1 MSNRGNNQVSTGT
14 STGFCRITI
23 AAPDS
28 RVDVALPEDLPIQ
41 DLFPEIVRL
50 SGLVQPDTSPAGY
63 HLVRREGQVLDA
75 SRSLLEHRV
84 RDGEVLLLRTFADSL
99 PPAVHDDVVD
109 AIAAAVKQDI
119 RSWNDNLMRV
129 AGLVAGSLLLIM
141 LGFVFWFA
149 DPIRHDMHGLQ
160 GILAGVVAL
169 ALTVLAG
176 VRARVYDDRGSAVAL
191 GVSALPHALIA
202 GSGVI
207 PQDAGHG
214 PGRIQFL
221 VGCVAVL
228 VFSVVLIML
237 LPQGDAPFVA
247 AALAAAIGT
256 LAVFCGVLTEA
267 EPREIAAGTSVVAL
281 AVVGFLPGWSAR
293 FAKLPIGFR
302 NPEDLAR
309 ARREGREG
317 DLEAVD
323 VQRIVAQTSRGHE
336 LLLGLVGGCAAVIIG
351 AGGAVLGFSD
361 SGWAQLLALCT
372 GLAAMMRARLF
383 RYTAQVTCLF
393 VAGVVTLGLLVL
405 GLAISPPAGI
415 VLELLKGNSGP
426 VDIRTLWLGASVA
439 AGVLLLIAIALIVPQ
454 KGLSPFWGRMLDLAD
469 SLVLLSLVPVCL
481 AVLDV
486 YSKVR
491 GGV

>member
-1 MSNRGNNQVSTGT
+1 VSTGT
-14 STGFCRITI
+14 STGFCRVTI

-28 RVDVALPEDLPIQ
+28 RIDVALPEDLPIQ
-41 DLFPEIVRL
+41 DIYPEIIRL
-50 SGLVQPDTSPAGY
+50 SGLVQSDSSLAGY
-63 HLVRREGQVLDA
+63 HLVRRDGHVLDA
-75 SRSLLEHRV
+75 SRSLIEHRV

-109 AIAAAVKQDI
+109 AVATAVKQDL
-119 RSWNDNLMRV
+119 RGWNDNLMRV
-129 AGLVAGSLLLIM
+129 AGLLSGALLLTM

-149 DPIRHDMHGLQ
+149 DPIRHDMHGLP
-160 GILAGVVAL
+160 GIVAGVVAL
-169 ALTVLAG
+169 ALTALAG
-176 VRARVYDDRGSAVAL
+176 VRARVYEDHGSAIAL

-207 PQDAGHG
+207 SQDAGEG
-214 PGRIQFL
+214 PGRLQFL

-228 VFSVVLIML
+228 LVSVVLIML

-247 AALAAAIGT
+247 AALAAAIGA
-256 LAVFCGVLTEA
+256 LAVSCGVLTQA
-267 EPREIAAGTSVVAL
+267 EPRGIAAGTSVVAL
-281 AVVGFLPGWSAR
+281 AVIGFLPGWSAR

-302 NPEDLAR
+302 SPEDLAR
-309 ARREGREG
+309 ARRDGQEGG

-336 LLLGLVGGCAAVIIG
+336 LLLGLVGGCAVVIVG

-361 SGWAQLLALCT
+361 SGWAQLLALVT
-372 GLAAMMRARLF
+372 GLAAMLRARLF
-383 RYTAQVTCLF
+383 RYTAQVTCLL
-393 VAGVVTLGLLVL
+393 VAGVLTIGLLVL
-405 GLAISPPAGI
+405 GLAISPPSEI
-415 VLELLKGNSGP
+415 LVELVQGNSAA
-426 VDIRTLWLGASVA
+426 VNVRTLWLGASVA
-439 AGVLLLIAIALIVPQ
+439 AGALLLIAIGLIVPQ

-469 SLVLLSLVPVCL
+469 SLVLLSLIPICL

>member
-1 MSNRGNNQVSTGT
+1 MSTGT

-28 RVDVALPEDLPIQ
+28 RVDVALPEDLPVQ

-50 SGLVQPDTSPAGY
+50 SGLTQSDASPAGY
-63 HLVRREGQVLDA
+63 HLVSREGQVLDA

-109 AIAAAVKQDI
+109 AIAAAVKQDV
-119 RSWNDNLMRV
+119 RSWNDHLMRA
-129 AGLVAGSLLLIM
+129 AGLVSGVLLLVM

-149 DPIRHDMHGLQ
+149 DPVRHDMHGLQ
-160 GILAGVVAL
+160 GILAGVVAVG
-169 ALTVLAG
+169 LTALAG
-176 VRARVYDDRGSAVAL
+176 VRARVYEDYRSAVAL
-191 GVSALPHALIA
+191 GLASLPHALIA

-207 PQDAGHG
+207 PQDAGAG

-228 VFSVVLIML
+228 LVSVVLVML
-237 LPQGDAPFVA
+237 LPEGDAPFVGS
-247 AALAAAIGT
+247 ALAAALGT
-256 LAVFCGVLTEA
+256 LAVFCGILTGA
-267 EPREIAAGTSVVAL
+267 QPREVAAGTSVVAL

-302 NPEDLAR
+302 SPEDLAR
-309 ARREGREG
+309 SRREGRDG

-323 VQRIVAQTSRGHE
+323 IQRIVAQTSRGHE
-336 LLLGLVGGCAAVIIG
+336 LLLGLVGGCATVVIG
-351 AGGAVLGFSD
+351 AAGGVLGFSD
-361 SGWAQLLALCT
+361 NGWAQLLALCA
-372 GLAAMMRARLF
+372 GLAAMLRARLF

-393 VAGVVTLGLLVL
+393 VAGVGTLALLVL

-415 VLELLKGNSGP
+415 VRELLQGNSGP
-426 VDIRTLWLGASVA
+426 VDLRTLWLGASVA

-469 SLVLLSLVPVCL
+469 SLVLLSLIPVCL

-486 YSKVR
+486 YGKVR

>member
-1 MSNRGNNQVSTGT
+1 MSTGT

-50 SGLVQPDTSPAGY
+50 SGMVQSDASPSGY
-63 HLVRREGQVLDA
+63 HLVTREGQVLDA

-109 AIAAAVKQDI
+109 AIAAAVKQDN

-129 AGLVAGSLLLIM
+129 AGLVAGALLLIM

-149 DPIRHDMHGLQ
+149 DPVRHDMHGLQ
-160 GILAGVVAL
+160 GVLAGVTAL
-169 ALTVLAG
+169 ALTALAG

-191 GVSALPHALIA
+191 GISALPHALIA
-202 GSGVI
+202 GSGAI
-207 PQDAGHG
+207 PQDAGEG

-228 VFSVVLIML
+228 LVSIVLIML

-247 AALAAAIGT
+247 AALAAALGT

-267 EPREIAAGTSVVAL
+267 QPREIAAGTAVVAL

-317 DLEAVD
+317 DAEAVD

-372 GLAAMMRARLF
+372 GLAAMLRARLF

-405 GLAISPPAGI
+405 GLAISPPTDI
-415 VLELLKGNSGP
+415 IMELIQGNTGP
-426 VDIRTLWLGASVA
+426 VNVRTLWLGSSVG

-469 SLVLLSLVPVCL
+469 SLVLLSLVPICL

-486 YSKVR
+486 YGRVR

>member
-1 MSNRGNNQVSTGT
+1 MSTGT

-50 SGLVQPDTSPAGY
+50 SGLVQSDTSPSGY
-63 HLVRREGQVLDA
+63 HLVTREGQVLDA
-75 SRSLLEHRV
+75 SRSLIEHRV

-109 AIAAAVKQDI
+109 AIAAAVKQDM

-129 AGLVAGSLLLIM
+129 AGLVAGSVLMIM

-149 DPIRHDMHGLQ
+149 DPVRHDTHGLQ
-160 GILAGVVAL
+160 GILAGVTAL
-169 ALTVLAG
+169 ALTALAG

-191 GVSALPHALIA
+191 GISALPHALIA

-207 PQDAGHG
+207 PQDVGEG

-228 VFSVVLIML
+228 LFSVVLIML

-247 AALAAAIGT
+247 AALASAIGA
-256 LAVFCGVLTEA
+256 LAVFCGVLTDA
-267 EPREIAAGTSVVAL
+267 EPREIAAGTAVVAL

-293 FAKLPIGFR
+293 FAKMPIGFR
-302 NPEDLAR
+302 SPEDLAR
-309 ARREGREG
+309 ARRDGQDG
-317 DLEAVD
+317 DAEAVD

-351 AGGAVLGFSD
+351 TGGAVLGFSD

-372 GLAAMMRARLF
+372 GLAAMLRARLF

-393 VAGVVTLGLLVL
+393 VAGVITLALLVL
-405 GLAISPPAGI
+405 GLAISPPTDI
-415 VLELLKGNSGP
+415 VMKLLQGDSGP

-439 AGVLLLIAIALIVPQ
+439 VGVMILIAIALIVPQ
-454 KGLSPFWGRMLDLAD
+454 KGLSPFWGRMLDIAE
-469 SLVLLSLVPVCL
+469 SLVLLSLIPVCL

-486 YSKVR
+486 YSRVR

>member
-1 MSNRGNNQVSTGT
+1 MSTGT

-50 SGLVQPDTSPAGY
+50 SGLVQSDTSPSGY
-63 HLVRREGQVLDA
+63 HLVTREGQVLDA

-109 AIAAAVKQDI
+109 AIAAAVKQDL
-119 RSWNDNLMRV
+119 RSWNDNLMRL
-129 AGLVAGSLLLIM
+129 AGLVAGSLLLVM

-149 DPIRHDMHGLQ
+149 DPVRHDMHGLQ
-160 GILAGVVAL
+160 GILAGVTAI
-169 ALTVLAG
+169 ALTALAG

-191 GVSALPHALIA
+191 GISALPHALIA
-202 GSGVI
+202 GSGAI
-207 PQDAGHG
+207 PQDAGEG

-228 VFSVVLIML
+228 LLSVVLIML

-247 AALAAAIGT
+247 AALASAIGT

-267 EPREIAAGTSVVAL
+267 EPREIAAGTAVVAL

-309 ARREGREG
+309 ARREGRDG

-336 LLLGLVGGCAAVIIG
+336 LLLGLVGGCAAVIVG
-351 AGGAVLGFSD
+351 AAGAVLG
-361 SGWAQLLALCT
+361 
-372 GLAAMMRARLF
+372 
-383 RYTAQVTCLF
+383 
-393 VAGVVTLGLLVL
+393 
-405 GLAISPPAGI
+405 
-415 VLELLKGNSGP
+415 
-426 VDIRTLWLGASVA
+426 
-439 AGVLLLIAIALIVPQ
+439 
-454 KGLSPFWGRMLDLAD
+454 
-469 SLVLLSLVPVCL
+469 
-481 AVLDV
+481 
-486 YSKVR
+486 
-491 GGV
+491 

>member
-1 MSNRGNNQVSTGT
+1 MSTGT

-50 SGLVQPDTSPAGY
+50 SGLVQSDASPSGY
-63 HLVRREGQVLDA
+63 HLVTREGQVLDA
-75 SRSLLEHRV
+75 SRSLIEHRV
-84 RDGEVLLLRTFADSL
+84 RDGAVLLLRTFADSL

-109 AIAAAVKQDI
+109 AIAAAVKQDM

-129 AGLVAGSLLLIM
+129 AGLVAGSVLMVM

-149 DPIRHDMHGLQ
+149 DPIRHDTHGLQ
-160 GILAGVVAL
+160 GILAGVAAL
-169 ALTVLAG
+169 ALTALAG

-191 GVSALPHALIA
+191 GISALPHALIA

-207 PQDAGHG
+207 PQDAGEG

-228 VFSVVLIML
+228 LFSVVLIML

-247 AALAAAIGT
+247 AALASAIGA
-256 LAVFCGVLTEA
+256 LAVFCGVLTDA
-267 EPREIAAGTSVVAL
+267 EPREMAAGTAVVAV

-293 FAKLPIGFR
+293 FAKMPIGFR
-302 NPEDLAR
+302 SPEDLAR
-309 ARREGREG
+309 ARREGQDG
-317 DLEAVD
+317 DAEAVD
-323 VQRIVAQTSRGHE
+323 VQRIIAQTSRGHE

-351 AGGAVLGFSD
+351 TGGAVLGFSD

-372 GLAAMMRARLF
+372 GLAAMLRARLF

-393 VAGVVTLGLLVL
+393 VAGVITLALLVL
-405 GLAISPPAGI
+405 GLAISPPTDII
-415 VLELLKGNSGP
+415 VKLLQGDSGP

-439 AGVLLLIAIALIVPQ
+439 VGVLILIAIALIVPQ
-454 KGLSPFWGRMLDLAD
+454 KGLSPFWGRMLDIAE
-469 SLVLLSLVPVCL
+469 SLVLLSLIPVCL

>member
-1 MSNRGNNQVSTGT
+1 MSTGT

-28 RVDVALPEDLPIQ
+28 RIDVALPEDLPIQ
-41 DLFPEIVRL
+41 DLFPEIIRL
-50 SGLVQPDTSPAGY
+50 SGLVQSDASPAGY
-63 HLVRREGQVLDA
+63 HLVTREGQVLDA

-109 AIAAAVKQDI
+109 AIAAAVKQDV

-129 AGLVAGSLLLIM
+129 AGLVSGALLLIM

-149 DPIRHDMHGLQ
+149 DPVRHDMHGLQ
-160 GILAGVVAL
+160 GILAGVAAL
-169 ALTVLAG
+169 ALTALAG
-176 VRARVYDDRGSAVAL
+176 VRARVYDDRASAVAL

-202 GSGVI
+202 GSGI
-207 PQDAGHG
+207 IAQDAGDG

-228 VFSVVLIML
+228 LCSVVLIML

-256 LAVFCGVLTEA
+256 LAVFCGILTEA

-293 FAKLPIGFR
+293 FARLPIGFR

-336 LLLGLVGGCAAVIIG
+336 LLLGLVGGCAAVVVG

-361 SGWAQLLALCT
+361 NGWAQLLALCT
-372 GLAAMMRARLF
+372 GLAAMLRARLF
-383 RYTAQVTCLF
+383 HYTAQVTCLF
-393 VAGVVTLGLLVL
+393 VAGVVTLALLVL
-405 GLAISPPAGI
+405 GLAVSPPTDI
-415 VLELLKGNSGP
+415 VLELLQGNSGP
-426 VDIRTLWLGASVA
+426 VDVRTLWLGASVA
-439 AGVLLLIAIALIVPQ
+439 AGVLLLIAIALIVPK

-469 SLVLLSLVPVCL
+469 SLVLLSLVPICL

-486 YSKVR
+486 YGKVR

>member
-1 MSNRGNNQVSTGT
+1 MSTGT

-41 DLFPEIVRL
+41 DLFPEIIRL
-50 SGLVQPDTSPAGY
+50 SGLVQSDTSLAGY
-63 HLVRREGQVLDA
+63 HLVTREGQVLDA

-109 AIAAAVKQDI
+109 AIAAAVKQDT

-129 AGLVAGSLLLIM
+129 AGLVAGSLLLVM

-149 DPIRHDMHGLQ
+149 DPIRHDMHGLR
-160 GILAGVVAL
+160 GILAGVTAL
-169 ALTVLAG
+169 ALTALAG
-176 VRARVYDDRGSAVAL
+176 VRARVYDDRGAAVAL
-191 GVSALPHALIA
+191 GISALPHALIA

-207 PQDAGHG
+207 PQDAHEG

-228 VFSVVLIML
+228 LFSVVLIML

-247 AALAAAIGT
+247 AALASGIGT
-256 LAVFCGVLTEA
+256 LAVFAGVLTDA
-267 EPREIAAGTSVVAL
+267 APREIAAGTAVVAL

-336 LLLGLVGGCAAVIIG
+336 LLLGLVGGCAAVVVG

-372 GLAAMMRARLF
+372 GLAAMLRARLF

-393 VAGVVTLGLLVL
+393 VAGVITLALLVL
-405 GLAISPPAGI
+405 GLAISPPEGI
-415 VLELLKGNSGP
+415 IMDMLQGNSGP
-426 VDIRTLWLGASVA
+426 VNVRTLWLGASVA
-439 AGVLLLIAIALIVPQ
+439 VGVLLLIAIALIVPQ

-486 YSKVR
+486 YGKVR

>member
-1 MSNRGNNQVSTGT
+1 MSTGT
-14 STGFCRITI
+14 STGFCRVTV

-28 RVDVALPEDLPIQ
+28 RIDVALPEDLPIQ
-41 DLFPEIVRL
+41 DIYPEIIRL
-50 SGLVQPDTSPAGY
+50 SGMAQSDNSLAGY
-63 HLVRREGQVLDA
+63 HLVRRDGHVLDA

-109 AIAAAVKQDI
+109 AVATAVKQDL

-129 AGLVAGSLLLIM
+129 AGLVAGVLLLTM

-149 DPIRHDMHGLQ
+149 DPLRHDMHGLQ
-160 GILAGVVAL
+160 GIVAGVVAL
-169 ALTVLAG
+169 ALTALAG
-176 VRARVYDDRGSAVAL
+176 VRARVYEDRGSAVAL
-191 GVSALPHALIA
+191 GIAALPHALIA

-207 PQDAGHG
+207 PQDAGEG
-214 PGRIQFL
+214 PGRLQFL

-228 VFSVVLIML
+228 LFSVVLIML

-247 AALAAAIGT
+247 AALAATIGT
-256 LAVFCGVLTEA
+256 LAAFCGVLTEA
-267 EPREIAAGTSVVAL
+267 QPREIAAGTSVVAL

-309 ARREGREG
+309 ARREGQEG
-317 DLEAVD
+317 SLEAVD

-336 LLLGLVGGCAAVIIG
+336 LLLGLVGGCAVVIVG

-361 SGWAQLLALCT
+361 SGWAQLMALVT
-372 GLAAMMRARLF
+372 ALAALLRARLF
-383 RYTAQVTCLF
+383 RYTAQVACLL
-393 VAGVVTLGLLVL
+393 VAGVLTTGLLVL
-405 GLAISPPAGI
+405 GLAISPPLEIIKDLALGNSAGI
-415 VLELLKGNSGP
+415 DV
-426 VDIRTLWLGASVA
+426 RTLWLGASVA
-439 AGVLLLIAIALIVPQ
+439 VGALLLIAIALIVPQ

-469 SLVLLSLVPVCL
+469 SLVLLSLIPICL

-486 YSKVR
+486 YAKVR

>member
-1 MSNRGNNQVSTGT
+1 M
-14 STGFCRITI
+14 
-23 AAPDS
+23 
-28 RVDVALPEDLPIQ
+28 ALPEDLPVQ

-50 SGLVQPDTSPAGY
+50 SGLAQSDASPAGY
-63 HLVRREGQVLDA
+63 HLVTREGQVLDA
-75 SRSLLEHRV
+75 SRSLVEHRV

-109 AIAAAVKQDI
+109 AIAAAVKQDT
-119 RSWNDNLMRV
+119 RSWNDGLMRV
-129 AGLVAGSLLLIM
+129 AGLVSGALLLVM

-149 DPIRHDMHGLQ
+149 DPLRHDMHGLQ
-160 GILAGVVAL
+160 GILAGVTAL
-169 ALTVLAG
+169 ALTALAG

-191 GVSALPHALIA
+191 GISALPHALIA
-202 GSGVI
+202 GSGI
-207 PQDAGHG
+207 YPQDAGEG

-221 VGCVAVL
+221 IGCVAVL
-228 VFSVVLIML
+228 LLAVVLIML

-256 LAVFCGVLTEA
+256 LAVFCGVLFES
-267 EPREIAAGTSVVAL
+267 EPREIAAGTAVVAL

-293 FAKLPIGFR
+293 FARLPIGFR

-309 ARREGREG
+309 ARREGN
-317 DLEAVD
+317 DDDAEAVD
-323 VQRIVAQTSRGHE
+323 VQRIVAQSRRGHE

-361 SGWAQLLALCT
+361 NGWAQLLALCT
-372 GLAAMMRARLF
+372 GLAAMLRARLF

-405 GLAISPPAGI
+405 GLAISPPTDVI
-415 VLELLKGNSGP
+415 MELLKGNSGP

-439 AGVLLLIAIALIVPQ
+439 AGVLLLIAIALIVPS

-469 SLVLLSLVPVCL
+469 SLVLLSLIPVCL

-486 YSKVR
+486 YARVR

>member
-1 MSNRGNNQVSTGT
+1 MSTGT

-50 SGLVQPDTSPAGY
+50 SGLTQADAGPAGY

-75 SRSLLEHRV
+75 SRSLVEHRV

-119 RSWNDNLMRV
+119 RSWNDNLMRA
-129 AGLVAGSLLLIM
+129 AGLVAGALLLVM

-149 DPIRHDMHGLQ
+149 DPVRHDMHGLQ
-160 GILAGVVAL
+160 GILAGVVAVGL
-169 ALTVLAG
+169 TALSG
-176 VRARVYDDRGSAVAL
+176 VRSRVYDDRAAAVAL
-191 GVSALPHALIA
+191 GISALPHAMIA

-207 PQDAGHG
+207 PQDAGEG

-228 VFSVVLIML
+228 LVSVVLIML
-237 LPQGDAPFVA
+237 LPQGDAPFVGS
-247 AALAAAIGT
+247 ALAAAMGT
-256 LAVFCGVLTEA
+256 LAVFCGILTGA
-267 EPREIAAGTSVVAL
+267 EPREVAAGTSVVAL

-302 NPEDLAR
+302 SPEDLAR
-309 ARREGREG
+309 ARREGVDG

-323 VQRIVAQTSRGHE
+323 IQRIVAQTSRGHE
-336 LLLGLVGGCAAVIIG
+336 LLLGLVGGCAAVVIG
-351 AGGAVLGFSD
+351 ASGGVLGFSD
-361 SGWAQLLALCT
+361 SGWAQMLALCT
-372 GLAAMMRARLF
+372 GLAAMLRARLF

-393 VAGVVTLGLLVL
+393 VAGVGTLALLVL
-405 GLAISPPAGI
+405 GLAISPPAEI
-415 VLELLKGNSGP
+415 VKELLMGNSGP
-426 VDIRTLWLGASVA
+426 VDLRTLWLGASVA

-469 SLVLLSLVPVCL
+469 SLVLLSLIPVCL
-481 AVLDV
+481 AVLDI
-486 YSKVR
+486 YGRVR

>member
-1 MSNRGNNQVSTGT
+1 MSTGT

-28 RVDVALPEDLPIQ
+28 RVDVALPEDLPVQ

-50 SGLVQPDTSPAGY
+50 SGLVRSDADPAGY
-63 HLVRREGQVLDA
+63 HLVTREGQVLDA

-84 RDGEVLLLRTFADSL
+84 RDGDVLLLRTFADSL

-119 RSWNDNLMRV
+119 RSWNDNLMRM
-129 AGLVAGSLLLIM
+129 AGLVSGALLLIM

-160 GILAGVVAL
+160 GILAGVVAV
-169 ALTVLAG
+169 ALTALAG
-176 VRARVYDDRGSAVAL
+176 VRARVYDDRGAAVAL

-207 PQDAGHG
+207 PQDAGEG

-228 VFSVVLIML
+228 LVSVVLIML

-247 AALAAAIGT
+247 AALAAGIGT

-267 EPREIAAGTSVVAL
+267 EPREIAAGTSVVGL

-309 ARREGREG
+309 ARREGDEG
-317 DLEAVD
+317 DVEAVD

-351 AGGAVLGFSD
+351 AGGAVLGFSN

-372 GLAAMMRARLF
+372 GLAAMLRARLF

-393 VAGVVTLGLLVL
+393 VAGVGTIALLVL
-405 GLAISPPAGI
+405 GLALSPPDGI
-415 VLELLKGNSGP
+415 IVDLLKGDSSA
-426 VDIRTLWLGASVA
+426 VDVRTLWLA
-439 AGVLLLIAIALIVPQ
+439 AAVGVGVLILIAIALIVPQ

-469 SLVLLSLVPVCL
+469 SLVLLSLVPICL

-486 YSKVR
+486 YGEVR
-491 GGV
+491 GGI

>member
-1 MSNRGNNQVSTGT
+1 MSTGT

-75 SRSLLEHRV
+75 SRSLQEQRV

-109 AIAAAVKQDI
+109 AIAAAVKQDL

-129 AGLVAGSLLLIM
+129 AGLVSGALLLVM

-169 ALTVLAG
+169 ALTALAG
-176 VRARVYDDRGSAVAL
+176 VRARVYDDRASAVAL

-221 VGCVAVL
+221 VGCVVVL
-228 VFSVVLIML
+228 LFSIVLIML

-256 LAVFCGVLTEA
+256 LAVFCGVLTDA
-267 EPREIAAGTSVVAL
+267 QPRQIAAGTAVVAL

-309 ARREGREG
+309 ARREGRDG

-336 LLLGLVGGCAAVIIG
+336 LLLGLVGGCAAVIVG

-372 GLAAMMRARLF
+372 GLAAMLRARLF

-405 GLAISPPAGI
+405 GLAISPPTDI
-415 VLELLKGNSGP
+415 LVELAQGNAGP

-439 AGVLLLIAIALIVPQ
+439 AGVLLLISIALIVPQ

-486 YSKVR
+486 YGKVR